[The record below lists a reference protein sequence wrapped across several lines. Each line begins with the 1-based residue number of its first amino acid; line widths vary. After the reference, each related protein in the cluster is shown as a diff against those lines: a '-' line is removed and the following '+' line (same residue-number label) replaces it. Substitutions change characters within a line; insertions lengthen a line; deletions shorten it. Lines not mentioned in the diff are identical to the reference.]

1 MRIPSLLLC
10 LSLLLPS
17 AAFATTP
24 FSTDA
29 SDLWWNPDES
39 GWGINLVQ
47 QGNLI
52 FATLYVY
59 GADSRA
65 RWYVASDMQAAQVP
79 SDRPYIFAGTLYET
93 TGPVFSAPFNPA
105 AVTRRVVGNIA
116 FEYTPPNTGR
126 LTYSIDGTAVT
137 KQLRRQT
144 WRVNDPSGS
153 YRGYRVTKPLNC
165 TGAPNVTTTVQA
177 DVTVTLLG
185 SSITMAT
192 QDNLPNCTYSGTY
205 SQEGHL
211 GAVTGTFSCTDS
223 TSGPFSLTGIEIGVR
238 GYLARFS
245 GTLGGCQ
252 IYGHMG
258 GVRADVPDAAQ

>member
-1 MRIPSLLLC
+1 MRTPSLLSC
-10 LSLLLPS
+10 VALLLPS
-17 AAFATTP
+17 AVFAATP

-79 SDRPYIFAGTLYET
+79 SDRPYNFAGTLFET

-105 AVTRRVVGNIA
+105 VVTRRPVGNIA
-116 FEYTPPNTGR
+116 FQFAPPNTGT
-126 LTYSIDGTAVT
+126 LTYTIDGTAVT
-137 KQLRRQT
+137 KQVRRQT
-144 WRVNDPSGS
+144 WRANDPSGS
-153 YRGYRVTKPLNC
+153 YRGYRVTKPFNC
-165 TGAPNVTTTVQA
+165 ASAPNINTTVQA

-185 SSITMAT
+185 SSITMTT

-223 TSGPFSLTGIEIGVR
+223 TSGPFSLTGMEIGVR

-245 GTLGGCQ
+245 GTVGGCQ
-252 IYGHMG
+252 VYGHMG
-258 GVRADVPDAAQ
+258 GVRADVADAAQ